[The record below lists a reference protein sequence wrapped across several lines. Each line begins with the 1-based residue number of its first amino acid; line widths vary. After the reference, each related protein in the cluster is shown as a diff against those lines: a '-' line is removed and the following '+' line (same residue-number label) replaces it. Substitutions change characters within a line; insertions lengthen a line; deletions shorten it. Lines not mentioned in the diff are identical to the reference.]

1 MATENIHSNAQN
13 FPAFANG
20 GVDAR
25 TGLYTFTLSL
35 PALSSSDLL
44 APEFALALT
53 FSPIGGD
60 DWGLGAGW
68 STNLSHLHLQRRL
81 LKLSTGEQFR
91 IDGSGQEPAITE
103 RKLPSFRY
111 VQTSEVTAQII
122 YRSGAV
128 EHLSR
133 PGAGEYL
140 MPHLLQG
147 PTGHGLHLTY
157 ALEEGR
163 PRLAEI
169 SDDDGQAL
177 VTLRKVGT
185 NLLISTAT
193 GDFRLTFANGRLERL
208 DLPEAV
214 GGAWTFQYTGT
225 NEPYINITQVVQ
237 PLGAVETLHYDS
249 KHQVP
254 GNGMPGLPRVQRHE
268 ISPGTGLTPVIS
280 EYTYGD
286 DNHNFLGF
294 GGVSDWQG
302 NGSDNLYRASPGYT
316 YETTHHQINGD
327 ERRTT
332 RRLYNSFH
340 LCTLETTQQGAC
352 VTERQTRFHL
362 LPGQTFES
370 QPPQF
375 QLPHTVTL
383 QWRMEGQALARSE
396 ITTTEFDTQGNLV
409 RHVEPTG
416 QETQYDY
423 YPAEGETDD
432 DGVACPPDP
441 WGFKRHYRT
450 ITQRPA
456 RAKGD
461 PWFDDSTVTTY
472 RHTAVSC
479 IEVAQGKPQPVGSA
493 VQVAA
498 IHTSSTRDG
507 ATCCHQ
513 QTLEYYHTPQAA
525 SRHQH
530 GRVKRRT
537 ERVGSDTAWAT
548 KNPSVE
554 DHTYERSVPT
564 QTYALGSRLR
574 TWVQFTAPDGTTSN
588 AIREQDVTTGLTV
601 LSKDGNGT
609 RTAYT
614 YDALQRLLVAKVD
627 NAQAP
632 ATRSFDYKAPSS
644 ADTGPETLHTSAT
657 GVTSRQVFD
666 RLGREIARY
675 RTKGWQP
682 KAAGQADSGRY
693 WTGEYDGFG
702 RLVTETHYDDC
713 GPDAKVQA
721 LTQTYGYDAWGNQ
734 ARQVQADGTCHVTET
749 SPFGKAGHITTQ
761 WLESLPDAD
770 GNRACQAKTRTE
782 MNAFGKP
789 MVVELLNAD
798 GSLEHSTRYGY
809 DGWGQCLEQEEQFRQ
824 GDKAGPVRRTRMSYD
839 PWGRVV
845 CTDLPNSDLFTQAFD
860 PASRESRITGLGYQP
875 YGSGA
880 LEPVVLATREFDGLG
895 RVTLSSQGGRTSRYL
910 YEGQRSGPA
919 EVHNPDGTL
928 IEYTYEPSL
937 TASPLTAKSGGQ
949 QFRYDYDPT
958 TAQLLAAGTPPA
970 QGSAANSGLPPI
982 ATAYCY
988 TRTGHLQRETRHD
1001 RDQAF
1006 TTNYASSFAGRPIMR
1021 TDGGVG
1027 KTRYEYDTAGRL
1039 ISQQVLDDHEVAVAQ
1054 ATVTYT
1060 AFGQVHTRTC
1070 DGLETQ
1076 STYDDLGRE
1085 TERQVFRE
1093 GTLLRR
1099 YQHKYDGNG
1108 NLAMRTTYGE
1118 NAQQLLRETFGYD
1131 LRNRLTEQNNEGDT
1145 NALPKDR
1152 FGKPITQQV
1161 FLFDALDNVAFTLTT
1176 YADKSTCLS
1185 EATFSDHDAC
1195 QLESLTHTLTNA
1207 GKQREAVTTEVFTYD
1222 RNGRLTQRDQGWR
1235 LDYDHFGQLTGLQ
1248 GPNGLQQHYRY
1259 DPHGSLCAVGEAGS
1273 EQQRFY
1279 NGLSIDHVRRGA
1291 RVQRY
1296 LRSAGTPLALLEGD
1310 HTTPLLTD
1318 YAGSVTGE
1326 WRENRL
1332 HTAIYDAYGNSQG
1345 SEPLA
1350 CALGFNGELRE
1361 HPDSDL
1367 YLLGRGYRLY
1377 DAALMRFL
1385 APDDASPFGEGGL
1398 NPYAYCRGN
1407 PVMLYDPTGHMP
1419 QWTAANLPYY
1429 VAPPEQEQQG
1439 GGGFLDG
1446 LFKMVGW
1453 AFIGWEAFTLL
1464 KLGALALTAAT
1475 GGLMAVGAAAAGV
1488 AAVALG
1494 VGVASM
1500 LNEDNEGL
1508 MYAAIAVG
1516 VFSGSVTG
1524 AARKALKAGR
1534 VGARAAMPRGSV
1546 VSSAATPRGS
1556 VAGDALPNKMP
1567 VDADTARQVAAAD
1580 LAEQELKQFRAAF
1593 PPPPSSPLSSKKTVS
1608 VVLSESAPPP
1618 PTEVK
1623 RAPAHQPTI
1632 VEELAAPPKLR
1643 STNNSW
1649 MTEPTGIPLR
1659 DKEGNMKVYQTI
1671 DTSEIRGLINDPVNR
1686 I

>member
-1 MATENIHSNAQN
+1 MATESIHSNAQN
-13 FPAFANG
+13 FPGFANG

-44 APEFALALT
+44 APEFTLALT

-91 IDGSGQEPAITE
+91 IDGSGQEPAIKE

-111 VQTSEVTAQII
+111 VQSSETTAHII
-122 YRSGAV
+122 HRTGAV

-177 VTLRKVGT
+177 LTLRRVGA
-185 NLLISTAT
+185 NLVINTAT
-193 GDFRLTFANGRLERL
+193 GDFLLTFANGRLERL

-225 NEPYINITQVVQ
+225 NEPYINITRVVQ
-237 PLGAVETLHYDS
+237 PLGAIETLHYDS

-268 ISPGTGLTPVIS
+268 ISPGTGLAEVVS
-280 EYTYGD
+280 EYTYGA

-302 NGSDNLYRASPGYT
+302 DDSDNLYRASPGYT
-316 YETTHHQINGD
+316 YETTQHQINGD
-327 ERRTT
+327 DRRTT

-362 LPGQTFES
+362 VPGDTFEA

-375 QLPHTVTL
+375 QLPHRVTL
-383 QWRMEGQALARSE
+383 QWRMEGQPVARSE
-396 ITTTEFDTQGNLV
+396 TTTTEFDIEGNLV

-416 QETQYDY
+416 QETLYTY
-423 YPAEGETDD
+423 YPAEGETDS
-432 DGVACPPDP
+432 DGVACPADP
-441 WGFKRHYRT
+441 WSFKRHYRT
-450 ITQRPA
+450 ITQLPA
-456 RAKGD
+456 RAAGD
-461 PWFDDSTVTTY
+461 PWFDDRTVATY
-472 RHTAVSC
+472 RHVTVGC
-479 IEVAQGKPQPVGSA
+479 VEVAGDKPQPVGSA

-498 IHTSSTRDG
+498 IHTSSTRG
-507 ATCCHQ
+507 GVTCCHQ
-513 QTLEYYHTPQAA
+513 QELEYYHTPQGTT
-525 SRHQH
+525 RHQH

-537 ERVGSDTAWAT
+537 EQVGSATAWAT
-548 KNPSVE
+548 NTPSVE
-554 DHTYERSVPT
+554 DHTYERILPT
-564 QTYALGSRLR
+564 HTRALGSRLR
-574 TWVQFTAPDGTTSN
+574 TCVRSTAQDGTTSS
-588 AIREQDVTTGLTV
+588 AVREQDITTGLSL
-601 LSKDGNGT
+601 LSEDGEGT
-609 RTAYT
+609 RMTYT
-614 YDALQRLLVAKVD
+614 YDALQRLLLAQVD

-632 ATRSFDYKAPSS
+632 AARTFAYHTPSS
-644 ADTGPETLHTSAT
+644 GDTWPEALQTSAT
-657 GVTSRQVFD
+657 GVTNRQVFD
-666 RLGREIARY
+666 RLGREIARHK
-675 RTKGWQP
+675 TEGWQP
-682 KAAGQADSGRY
+682 EAAGQADSGRY
-693 WTGEYDGFG
+693 WTGQYDGFG

-713 GPDAKVQA
+713 GPDARIQA
-721 LTQTYGYDAWGNQ
+721 LTQTYGYDEWGHQ
-734 ARQVQADGTCHVTET
+734 ARMLQADGTCQVTQT
-749 SPFGKAGHITTQ
+749 SPFGHAGNITTQ
-761 WLESLPDAD
+761 WLESAPDA
-770 GNRACQAKTRTE
+770 GGKPACQARTRTE

-789 MVVELLNAD
+789 LVVELLNGE
-798 GSLEHSTRYGY
+798 GSLEHSTRYRY
-809 DGWGQCLEQEEQFRQ
+809 DGWGQCLEQAEQFRQ
-824 GDKAGPVRRTRMSYD
+824 GTHMGPVLRTRMSYD
-839 PWGRVV
+839 PWGRLLR
-845 CTDLPNSDLFTQAFD
+845 TELPNNDVFTQTFD
-860 PASRESRITGLGYQP
+860 TASREARVTALGYQA
-875 YGSGA
+875 YDSGA
-880 LEPVVLATREFDGLG
+880 LEPVMLATREFDGLG
-895 RVTLSSQGGRTSRYL
+895 RVTASSQGGRTSRYA
-910 YEGQRSGPA
+910 YQGQKSGPVQ
-919 EVHNPDGTL
+919 VHNPDGTV
-928 IEYTYEPSL
+928 IEYTYQPSL
-937 TASPLTAKSGGQ
+937 TASPLTAKSGEQ
-949 QFRYDYDPT
+949 QFRYAYDPT
-958 TAQLLAAGTPPA
+958 TAQLLAADSPSA
-970 QGSAANSGLPPI
+970 QGMAATSGSQPI
-982 ATAYCY
+982 ATAYRY
-988 TRTGHLQRETRHD
+988 SRTGQLQRETRHD
-1001 RDQAF
+1001 QGQGF
-1006 TTNYASSFAGRPIMR
+1006 TTDYTSSFAGRLITR

-1027 KTRYEYDTAGRL
+1027 TARYGYDAAGRL
-1039 ISQQVLDDHEVAVAQ
+1039 ISQQALGDGEAVVEQ
-1054 ATVTYT
+1054 ATLTYT

-1070 DGLETQ
+1070 GELVTQ
-1076 STYDDLGRE
+1076 STYDNMGRE
-1085 TERQVFRE
+1085 TERQI
-1093 GTLLRR
+1093 LRQGAPLR
-1099 YQHKYDGNG
+1099 GYKHAYDGNG
-1108 NLAMRTTYGE
+1108 NLVERTTLDE
-1118 NAQQLLRETFGYD
+1118 NSQQVLREAFGYD
-1131 LRNRLTEQNNEGDT
+1131 LRNRLIEQHNEGGA

-1161 FLFDALDNVAFTLTT
+1161 FIFDALDNVTSAITL
-1176 YADKSTCLS
+1176 YADTSLCMST
-1185 EATFSDHDAC
+1185 ATFGDQDAC
-1195 QLESLTHTLTNA
+1195 QLASLTHTLMSS
-1207 GKQREAVTTEVFTYD
+1207 GRQLEEVKTETFTYD
-1222 RNGRLTQRDQGWR
+1222 SNGRLISRDQGWQ
-1235 LDYDHFGQLTGLQ
+1235 LTYDTFGQLTGLQ
-1248 GPNGLQQHYRY
+1248 GPDGLEQHYRY
-1259 DPHGSLCAVGEAGS
+1259 DPHGSLCAVEEAGG

-1279 NGLSIDHVRRGA
+1279 DGLSIDHVRQGQ

-1310 HTTPLLTD
+1310 QATPLLTD

-1345 SEPLA
+1345 GEPLA

-1361 HPDSDL
+1361 HSGSDL

-1407 PVMLYDPTGHMP
+1407 PIMLYDPTGHMP

-1429 VAPPEQEQQG
+1429 VAPPEEEQQG
-1439 GGGFLDG
+1439 GGGFLGG

-1475 GGLMAVGAAAAGV
+1475 GGLMAAGAAAAGV
-1488 AAVALG
+1488 AAAALG

-1500 LNEDNEGL
+1500 LDEDNEGL

-1524 AARKALKAGR
+1524 AARKAIKAGG
-1534 VGARAAMPRGSV
+1534 VGARV
-1546 VSSAATPRGS
+1546 ATPRGS
-1556 VAGDALPNKMP
+1556 VASLVPSNGDPLADDDLLRRFDALRNDASPSPNLSRSLSRSLSDNQLMP
-1567 VDADTARQVAAAD
+1567 SVAPEPPPLPSLKKQGPPVPPKPRPKTTVGRSANNTQTAENLSRQAAQRAQGSKLPGWMINPHGKSFHSTPQGEEILITSADT
-1580 LAEQELKQFRAAF
+1580 
-1593 PPPPSSPLSSKKTVS
+1593 S
-1608 VVLSESAPPP
+1608 
-1618 PTEVK
+1618 
-1623 RAPAHQPTI
+1623 I
-1632 VEELAAPPKLR
+1632 
-1643 STNNSW
+1643 
-1649 MTEPTGIPLR
+1649 IR
-1659 DKEGNMKVYQTI
+1659 DAISN
-1671 DTSEIRGLINDPVNR
+1671 
-1686 I
+1686 